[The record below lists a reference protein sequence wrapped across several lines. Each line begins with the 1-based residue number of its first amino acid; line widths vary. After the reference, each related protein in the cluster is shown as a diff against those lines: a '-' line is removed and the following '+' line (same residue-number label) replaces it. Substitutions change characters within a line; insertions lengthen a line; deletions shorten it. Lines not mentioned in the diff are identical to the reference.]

1 MQVRRQ
7 VKISA
12 VLVPTHKG
20 GTVRLFQEQG
30 AVVNQNIGPDQV
42 LYRVQNAWVVRQLIS
57 PIEQQVRL
65 GFFGEVNRRAPGRF
79 PGFKLGPRGLRF
91 SSGQHRHRADKAV
104 ALIVSHLRRA
114 QPLAHGWPATC
125 CCAAVIM
132 ASSMSSRGCMGLG

>member
-7 VKISA
+7 VKVGA

-20 GTVRLFQEQG
+20 GAVRLFQEQG
-30 AVVNQNIGPDQV
+30 AVVDQNVRPDQV
-42 LYRVQNAWVVRQLIS
+42 LHRVQNARVVHQLVR
-57 PIEQQVRL
+57 PVEQQVRL

-79 PGFKLGPRGLRF
+79 PGFQLGPCGLGF
-91 SSGQHRHRADKAV
+91 GSGQHWHRAHKPV
-104 ALIVSHLRRA
+104 ALIGRHLRRA
-114 QPLAHGWPATC
+114 QALAHGWPATC